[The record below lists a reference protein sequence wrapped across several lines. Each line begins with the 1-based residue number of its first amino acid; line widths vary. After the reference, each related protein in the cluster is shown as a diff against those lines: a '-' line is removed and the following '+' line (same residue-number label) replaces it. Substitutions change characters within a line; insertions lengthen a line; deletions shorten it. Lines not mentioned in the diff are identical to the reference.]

1 MANFK
6 YEQLQKDL
14 GIIKTTQCSIQENQ
28 QFNQMIKDGQNLPAN
43 IFATGF
49 KDANGN
55 GTFYKTSNGGMP
67 SEKEEQYVLMLI
79 CKDLRFIVTLIKVG
93 LVLGVIAGVIF
104 LFSLMF

>member
-1 MANFK
+1 MSNFT
-6 YEQLQKDL
+6 YEQLRRDV
-14 GIIKTTQCSIQENQ
+14 GIVQITQCSIQENQ

-49 KDANGN
+49 IDVNGN
-55 GTFYKTSNGGMP
+55 GTFYKTSNGHMP